1 MTGLVLK
8 DMLVMRKTLKTYVLF
23 LAFYLLLAVI
33 GLFPISTI
41 TAVTQIIIMMLPLSA
56 FSFDELAK
64 WDRYA
69 LTFPTGRRSLVGAR
83 YLFTLVMVAAATLYS
98 LVACVVLSIGK
109 GQSAMAENLLSL
121 MVSLGLGL
129 IIADIL
135 LPLCYKLG
143 VERARPY
150 MYIVIFAPLLLFF
163 GAYKLGLF
171 EGIDLS
177 SLDRMP
183 ESTVLAVGSLLPLI
197 PLLGL
202 GLSYHISCRIKEQKV
217 WTGCLVSI
225 TLSVLHFAWI
235 ATAVERVL
243 VLALLALA
251 GAFALAHRR

>member
-1 MTGLVLK
+1 M
-8 DMLVMRKTLKTYVLF
+8 
-23 LAFYLLLAVI
+23 
-33 GLFPISTI
+33 
-41 TAVTQIIIMMLPLSA
+41 
-56 FSFDELAK
+56 
-64 WDRYA
+64 
-69 LTFPTGRRSLVGAR
+69 GAR
-83 YLFTLVMVAAATLYS
+83 YLFTLVMAAAATLYS

-202 GLSYHISCRIKEQKV
+202 GLSYLISCRIMEQKE
-217 WTGCLVSI
+217 
-225 TLSVLHFAWI
+225 F
-235 ATAVERVL
+235 
-243 VLALLALA
+243 
-251 GAFALAHRR
+251 

>member
-1 MTGLVLK
+1 
-8 DMLVMRKTLKTYVLF
+8 
-23 LAFYLLLAVI
+23 
-33 GLFPISTI
+33 
-41 TAVTQIIIMMLPLSA
+41 
-56 FSFDELAK
+56 
-64 WDRYA
+64 
-69 LTFPTGRRSLVGAR
+69 
-83 YLFTLVMVAAATLYS
+83 
-98 LVACVVLSIGK
+98 
-109 GQSAMAENLLSL
+109 

-197 PLLGL
+197 PPPGTWAILPHLLP
-202 GLSYHISCRIKEQKV
+202 YHGTE
-217 WTGCLVSI
+217 G
-225 TLSVLHFAWI
+225 VLI
-235 ATAVERVL
+235 
-243 VLALLALA
+243 
-251 GAFALAHRR
+251 

>member
-83 YLFTLVMVAAATLYS
+83 YLFTLVMAAAATLYS

-129 IIADIL
+129 IIADI

-202 GLSYHISCRIKEQKV
+202 GLSYLISCRIMEQKE
-217 WTGCLVSI
+217 
-225 TLSVLHFAWI
+225 F
-235 ATAVERVL
+235 
-243 VLALLALA
+243 
-251 GAFALAHRR
+251 